1 MSDLTDKIANDL
13 RDYVV
18 DGNPGSGDYTYLM
31 SDLRD
36 ILTTMALGE
45 QWIDEV
51 QTFLNAA
58 DVGDAL
64 TGIGLGEGDS
74 VVFTDLTL
82 SGDLV
87 VDTTTL
93 VVDALNSRV
102 GVGTATPAVTL
113 DVSGVVNISEELEV
127 TGDVAFLA
135 DLDVDDG
142 TLLVDSTNNR
152 VGVLVASPTVALD
165 VLGEVLVTSDDTT
178 NPALEVIMT
187 GTAAVAK
194 FALSASDTNPPLMI
208 LDTGT
213 SIFGYSVELD
223 DGIGLTP
230 VVQVHGIV
238 DSTNALAIF
247 QWGGAGLTGATISL
261 NRSRGN
267 LGASG
272 IVSEDDVLGMI
283 SFSGDDGTTGPDF
296 VEAGRF
302 TCEVDAGPAADD
314 MPGRFVWLLTPDGD
328 DTPAEV
334 MRISSSGL
342 LSLAGDSTTG
352 WQRPAENEWAF
363 LVAGTEAMRIDA
375 DRKVLIGAAEPYYSW
390 SGLPGFQL
398 TGSDFNSPAHL
409 LIHRISDDSTGAYL
423 SLQKSKGTPGAEADV
438 DAANTLIGSIG
449 FVGRSTDDDYY
460 RGALIQ
466 VESED
471 AWTGANAPSRM
482 RFYTCSAAGS
492 LTERLRIDTA
502 GLIYPGQD
510 NAQSLGTG
518 SRRWSTVYA
527 ATGTINTS
535 DANEKQQLAYLTEDE
550 LAVAKD
556 AARAIRTFKWNDAVA
571 AKGSAARTHVS
582 PTAQSIYTAF
592 AAHGLDASHYGLWCQ
607 DVIEGGAIRQGVR
620 SDQLA
625 LFMIAGLEARVTALE
640 NA

>member
-45 QWIDEV
+45 QWIEEV
-51 QTFLNAA
+51 QGFLNAA

-64 TGIGLGEGDS
+64 TEIGLGDASDVTFGS
-74 VVFTDLTL
+74 LTL
-82 SGDLV
+82 SGDLT

-93 VVDALNSRV
+93 AVDATNSRV

-113 DVSGVVNISEELEV
+113 DVVGVVNISEELEV
-127 TGDVAFLA
+127 TGDVALLA

-152 VGVLVASPTVALD
+152 VGILVASPTVALD
-165 VLGEVLVTSDDTT
+165 IAGEQLITSDSTSE
-178 NPALEVIMT
+178 PALEVIMT

-194 FALSASDTNPPLMI
+194 FALSASDTNPPMMI

-213 SIFGYSVELD
+213 TIFGYSVELE
-223 DGIGLTP
+223 DGVGLTP

-238 DSTNALAIF
+238 DSTNALAVF

-267 LGASG
+267 LGVSG

-375 DRKVLIGAAEPYYSW
+375 DRKLLVGTAEPYSSW
-390 SGLPGFQL
+390 SGIPGAQFV
-398 TGSDFNSPAHL
+398 GSDFNSPAQL
-409 LIHRISDDSTGAYL
+409 AIHRVADDAAGPYL
-423 SLQKSKGTPGAEADV
+423 ALTKSKGTLGAESEIDTSNV
-438 DAANTLIGSIG
+438 VIGAVAFI
-449 FVGRSTDDDYY
+449 GRSSDDSYY
-460 RGALIQ
+460 RAALIQ
-466 VESED
+466 AESED
-471 AWTGANAPSRM
+471 AFSGANCPTRI
-482 RFYTCSAAGS
+482 RFYVCSSAGA
-492 LTERLRIDTA
+492 LTERLRIEST
-502 GLIYPGQD
+502 GVVYPGVD
-510 NAQSLGTG
+510 NVATFGTS
-518 SRRWSTVYA
+518 SRRWTTIYA
-527 ATGTINTS
+527 TTGTINTS
-535 DANEKQQLAYLTEDE
+535 DANEKQQIASFTEDE
-550 LAVAKD
+550 LAAAKD
-556 AARAIRTFKWNDAVA
+556 VSRAIRTFKWNESVL
-571 AKGSAARTHVS
+571 AKGPAARTHVS
-582 PTAQSIYTAF
+582 PTAQSVYTAF

-607 DVIEGGAIRQGVR
+607 DVLENGVIRQGLR
-620 SDQLA
+620 PDQLA